1 MTVKYEK
8 TVDRQRPRIIQI
20 YWESHLDSIAVT
32 LASLKERIE
41 SVYVC
46 IRTKPGPCW
55 WAVH

>member
-41 SVYVC
+41 SV
-46 IRTKPGPCW
+46 
-55 WAVH
+55 